1 MPNYAAA
8 AHFRVAKFE
17 LTQLS
22 RWNLH
27 NLGHFVQLY
36 AGQPLAANFQFA
48 ARFEVGWQ
56 GDGPWWGRHGRR
68 SNREAGDGKRN
79 QLIRYQ
85 VWESM

>member
-48 ARFEVGWQ
+48 ARLKW
-56 GDGPWWGRHGRR
+56 DGRETGHGGGGT
-68 SNREAGDGKRN
+68 AGDRIEKPVMEREIN
-79 QLIRYQ
+79 
-85 VWESM
+85 